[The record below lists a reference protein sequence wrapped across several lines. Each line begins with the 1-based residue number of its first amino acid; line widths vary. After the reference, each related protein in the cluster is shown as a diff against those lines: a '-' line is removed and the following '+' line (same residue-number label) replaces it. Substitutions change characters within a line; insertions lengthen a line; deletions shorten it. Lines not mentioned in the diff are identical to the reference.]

1 MSAEGKA
8 SMTSESLHPAQA
20 PARRTVVAAVGA
32 AGLAVAL
39 TACGADDKA
48 SNTVGNGAS
57 GGTSGGGTGA
67 AGNAGG
73 TELAKT
79 SDIPE
84 GGGKVFADKGVVVTQ
99 PTAGTFKAFSSK
111 CTHQGC
117 AVKGIANGV
126 ITCPCHGSQFSATDG
141 TVKKGPATSAL
152 AAANITVDGDSIKLA

>member
-1 MSAEGKA
+1 
-8 SMTSESLHPAQA
+8 MTSESLHPAQA

-32 AGLAVAL
+32 AGIAVAL

-48 SNTVGNGAS
+48 SNTVGSDN
-57 GGTSGGGTGA
+57 GA

-126 ITCPCHGSQFSATDG
+126 ITCPCHQSQFSVTDG
-141 TVKKGPATSAL
+141 SVKKGPATSAL
-152 AAANITVDGDSIKLA
+152 AAAKITVDGDSIKLA